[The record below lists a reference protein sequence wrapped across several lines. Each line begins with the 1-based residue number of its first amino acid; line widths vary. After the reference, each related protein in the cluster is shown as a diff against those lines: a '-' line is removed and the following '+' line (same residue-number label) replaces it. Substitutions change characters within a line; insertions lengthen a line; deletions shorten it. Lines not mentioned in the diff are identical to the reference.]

1 MKKQIINGMT
11 GTDAKTMT
19 TSNGKIKA
27 WFRMAEHKTNDEGK
41 EVTVWH
47 NVAAWNG
54 NAKRV
59 ENLVAGTPVTIE
71 CFQTENKWTDQNGQ
85 NRQRTELVITRIF

>member
-1 MKKQIINGMT
+1 M
-11 GTDAKTMT
+11 MT
-19 TSNGKIKA
+19 TSNGKVKA
-27 WFRMAEHKTNDEGK
+27 YFRMAEHKTNADGE

-59 ENLVAGTPVTIE
+59 ENLVAGTPITIE
-71 CFQTENKWTDQNGQ
+71 CFSYQSTWTDRNGQ
-85 NRQRTELVITRIF
+85 TRERTELVITKIF